1 MCCVKIGMG
10 SNRLSTEEQI
20 VQHICWDVS
29 TRVVG
34 KGKGKFKCSAA
45 NAKLCENW
53 GIPLSF
59 LV

>member
-1 MCCVKIGMG
+1 VKFG
-10 SNRLSTEEQI
+10 NRLSTEEQI

-29 TRVVG
+29 TQVVG
-34 KGKGKFKCSAA
+34 KGKGKFKCSEA
-45 NAKLCENW
+45 NVKLCENW